1 MTTHRTIALIVAAGQ
16 GTRLGGPPKQFA
28 MLCGKPM
35 IAHSY
40 AALSAHEAID
50 DVVVVIGAGQNGML
64 ATAIGPVRNVTGGAT
79 RRESVQAGLASLADD
94 APTRVLVHDAARPFL
109 SAAVIDRLLAALDTH
124 DGAVPV
130 LPVADTLAH
139 GDTTLGEIVAR
150 DGLYRIDRKSTRLN

>member
-64 ATAIGPVRNVTGGAT
+64 ATANGPVRNVTGGAT
-79 RRESVQAGLASLADD
+79 RRASVQAGLASLGDD
-94 APTRVLVHDAARPFL
+94 APTRVL
-109 SAAVIDRLLAALDTH
+109 
-124 DGAVPV
+124 
-130 LPVADTLAH
+130 
-139 GDTTLGEIVAR
+139 EIGRASCRERV
-150 DGLYRIDRKSTRLN
+150 GPYV